1 MFQDITTLLLD
12 HKAFKDTVDIFV
24 DRYRGMNI
32 SVVAGFLLISLS
44 FFIFCLFLP
53 TLSEDSLFSVF
64 PFFMDGKFSRFCS
77 SYFRGFS
84 RFPYF

>member
-32 SVVAGFLLISLS
+32 SVVAG
-44 FFIFCLFLP
+44 
-53 TLSEDSLFSVF
+53 SVF
-64 PFFMDGKFSRFCS
+64 
-77 SYFRGFS
+77 FRHTSWISVGVADNA
-84 RFPYF
+84 

>member
-32 SVVAGFLLISLS
+32 SVVAGFLLL
-44 FFIFCLFLP
+44 FF
-53 TLSEDSLFSVF
+53 LFSF
-64 PFFMDGKFSRFCS
+64 SLTRWNITEKFCFSSLPALTDDFSCFFSDQKL
-77 SYFRGFS
+77 Y
-84 RFPYF
+84 

>member
-32 SVVAGFLLISLS
+32 SVVAGFLPIS
-44 FFIFCLFLP
+44 F
-53 TLSEDSLFSVF
+53 SLFFFSIIMEKVVF
-64 PFFMDGKFSRFCS
+64 LLSTLPDDF
-77 SYFRGFS
+77 SYFFS
-84 RFPYF
+84 DEKLRRF